1 MCQIRT
7 MRPGSHAW
15 HRPWRGGG
23 LALICL
29 SLGLTACGG
38 DDPENWT
45 ATRPRIDEVEFVGQS
60 PRDPLGLQF
69 MLRFVDSDADLGRG
83 RLKLS
88 VSGVPSGEID
98 LPELFAGQSPP
109 LAQDV
114 AEGEFEVLVRLAQ
127 TPDSGQQ
134 ISIGF
139 VLEDAAGQNSNE
151 PTVTL
156 TVR

>member
-1 MCQIRT
+1 
-7 MRPGSHAW
+7 MRLRSDAV
-15 HRPWRGGG
+15 HRPWRAGG
-23 LALICL
+23 LALICM
-29 SLGLTACGG
+29 SLGLPACGG
-38 DDPENWT
+38 DDPDNWT

-69 MLRFVDSDADLGRG
+69 MLRFTDSDADLGLG

-88 VSGVPSGEID
+88 VSGVPSGQIE
-98 LPELFAGQSPP
+98 LPELFAGQRPP

-114 AEGEFEVLVRLAQ
+114 TEGEFEVLVRLAQ

-134 ISIGF
+134 VSIGF
-139 VLEDAAGQNSNE
+139 VLEDGAGQNSNE

-156 TVR
+156 AVR